1 MNGLP
6 LLLQKLEVADER
18 SASEVN
24 GRLLYTYSNHTSD
37 QRMTMFYH
45 FDSYR
50 SLIMF
55 LGLRRFT
62 ILSFVL
68 LLFYFQLLFSFVIVY
83 FSKSFFFLVWE
94 GGILKSHKNLRV
106 LMRHCQKW
114 LYKKFTSS
122 PSSRWNYNRL
132 SYIARQTR
140 NKFSIGH
147 GEFSSVTWGK
157 CTSSRQ
163 IYFVYQ

>member
-1 MNGLP
+1 MNGLL
-6 LLLQKLEVADER
+6 LLLQKLTVDCYIHIVIIHPISTWR
-18 SASEVN
+18 CFTTLIVT
-24 GRLLYTYSNHTSD
+24 GLLSCSSGWGD
-37 QRMTMFYH
+37 
-45 FDSYR
+45 
-50 SLIMF
+50 
-55 LGLRRFT
+55 LRFSP
-62 ILSFVL
+62 SFCCCSIFSCYFHL
-68 LLFYFQLLFSFVIVY
+68 LLFILASLSFLNV
-83 FSKSFFFLVWE
+83 
-94 GGILKSHKNLRV
+94 GRGILKSHKNLRV

-147 GEFSSVTWGK
+147 GDFSSVTWGK